1 MFEGVNDATL
11 IDFYNKKANPLIRKR
26 IQTELN
32 NRGHVIMQTSFR
44 FVLAR
49 NFYEKGKPGL
59 ILR

>member
-1 MFEGVNDATL
+1 MLNQHSDATL
-11 IDFYNKKANPLIRKR
+11 IDFYNKHNNPLIRQR

-32 NRGHVIMQTSFR
+32 NRGHVIVQTSFR

-49 NFYEKGKPGL
+49 NFYEIEKPGL

>member
-1 MFEGVNDATL
+1 MLNQYSDATL
-11 IDFYNKKANPLIRKR
+11 IDFYNRHNNPSIRRR